1 MRQTGCGCLGTHPGE
16 EEGRDPAIQAA
27 AGDPLA
33 LHLSHAVQ
41 LQAQLV
47 SLMAVILQCRLTYD
61 SFLLTTTSTDSCC
74 GALAD
79 VKAFTSPLSSSC
91 ELSGDLSMP
100 KSEQEPLQQACSS
113 HSMIAQLTGLEP

>member
-1 MRQTGCGCLGTHPGE
+1 MRQTECGCLGTHPGE

-74 GALAD
+74 GALAR
-79 VKAFTSPLSSSC
+79 ATSAGL
-91 ELSGDLSMP
+91 L
-100 KSEQEPLQQACSS
+100 
-113 HSMIAQLTGLEP
+113 LTQHDCTADRPRALRSLVGS